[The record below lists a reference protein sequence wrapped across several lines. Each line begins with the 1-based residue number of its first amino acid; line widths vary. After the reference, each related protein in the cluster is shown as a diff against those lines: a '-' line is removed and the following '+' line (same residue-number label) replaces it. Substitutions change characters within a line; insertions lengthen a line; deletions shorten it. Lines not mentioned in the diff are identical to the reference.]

1 MYPILE
7 SATPPKM
14 KNLPKPSEVVNT
26 STGENLISLWLNA
39 TTQ

>member
-14 KNLPKPSEVVNT
+14 KNLPKPSEVMNT
-26 STGENLISLWLNA
+26 SIDENLISLWLNA